1 MAAMDVT
8 RDVPEDVKKEG
19 RDADEVKEE
28 GVKNEGGL
36 EIECGYNDARP
47 LDGII
52 AHLTR
57 ACHGNVHKQGVV
69 RVTVSAVT
77 FQGGYLWGGAPA
89 NVADLGTDSFV
100 RCQLDP
106 NSWICYDFKQRRVA
120 PTSYTIRTDVFRFP
134 KSWVFEVSNDGGDGH
149 WEIVDRHDDNSTLID
164 PHVPRVTH
172 NFAISA
178 CPRGSYRFVRLRLM
192 GPDYN
197 GERLALSSLEV
208 FGTLT
213 EIPRPVALPGEFAFC
228 DLEPLEGIISHL
240 TRECGGNVH
249 QMGVV
254 NVTAGVD
261 MEKRGPYSRLAGP
274 VEEVANLATD
284 TFFVGHVDNWKAND
298 PLTNFWICYDFKG
311 RRVTPTSYSL
321 RAGPYEQPMSWV
333 FEVLND
339 GSEESWEVIDRRERD
354 RTEIH
359 TLYDSYVTSNFAIIN
374 PPSGSFR
381 YVRIRL
387 TGPTALGHTICL
399 SSFEVFGKLTDIPRP
414 VAPQG
419 EFPFYHLEPLDGI
432 IAHLTRECGGN
443 VHDKG
448 VVEVTASSVDPNSP
462 LNDVKNVVDL
472 GTDSYFRSTDEEEPW
487 IYYDFKGWRVTP
499 TSYTIKTDIFECP
512 VECHFEVSNDGSEGS
527 WQPVNREFLGRDW
540 HGIRNVGISKPL
552 PGSFRFVRLRHSKS
566 HVCKVLRLTSFEVFG
581 TLSRQ

>member
-89 NVADLGTDSFV
+89 NVA
-100 RCQLDP
+100 
-106 NSWICYDFKQRRVA
+106 
-120 PTSYTIRTDVFRFP
+120 TSYTIRTDVFRFP

-381 YVRIRL
+381 YVRIRDA
-387 TGPTALGHTICL
+387 GPFPSFGVSALEI
-399 SSFEVFGKLTDIPRP
+399 
-414 VAPQG
+414 
-419 EFPFYHLEPLDGI
+419 
-432 IAHLTRECGGN
+432 
-443 VHDKG
+443 
-448 VVEVTASSVDPNSP
+448 
-462 LNDVKNVVDL
+462 
-472 GTDSYFRSTDEEEPW
+472 
-487 IYYDFKGWRVTP
+487 
-499 TSYTIKTDIFECP
+499 
-512 VECHFEVSNDGSEGS
+512 
-527 WQPVNREFLGRDW
+527 
-540 HGIRNVGISKPL
+540 
-552 PGSFRFVRLRHSKS
+552 
-566 HVCKVLRLTSFEVFG
+566 FG
-581 TLSRQ
+581 TLYCP